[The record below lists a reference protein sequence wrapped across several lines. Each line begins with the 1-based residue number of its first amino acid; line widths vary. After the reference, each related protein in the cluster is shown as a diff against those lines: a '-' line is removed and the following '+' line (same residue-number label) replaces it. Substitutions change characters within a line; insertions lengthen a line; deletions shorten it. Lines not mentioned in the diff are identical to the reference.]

1 MNINYMLGRRGTIS
15 LACPK
20 SRLLTQHNQE
30 IAQGTT
36 KSRNE
41 EMRNEKRK
49 RRNGD
54 GNEKRNGE
62 MSSQLAA
69 ALSSING
76 YVPTQCMKCAQ
87 RVHAS

>member
-1 MNINYMLGRRGTIS
+1 
-15 LACPK
+15 
-20 SRLLTQHNQE
+20 
-30 IAQGTT
+30 
-36 KSRNE
+36 
-41 EMRNEKRK
+41 MRNEKRK